1 MGGEWCTASAPDAA
15 KELVLV
21 HLNHHLVLER
31 AFQFAILLEVVLP
44 QTAEVL
50 FLFHDCV
57 VALLPEDLVF
67 LTLLV
72 NFSCVALFKRHHL
85 FLVEALPVPGSKAQL
100 RFLQR
105 AVSQGP
111 RQLRQCRPA

>member
-1 MGGEWCTASAPDAA
+1 MVSGVLHLRLMQPRSWYLSTSIIILCW
-15 KELVLV
+15 KELSSS
-21 HLNHHLVLER
+21 R
-31 AFQFAILLEVVLP
+31 FLLEVVLP